1 MIAEKTKAITHQPFN
16 KWLHWLAIS
25 VAVVSVILIAAGALV
40 TSTKSGDAIPDW
52 PTSYGALIPSYLAG
66 GVLFEWAHRVIA
78 GFTALLVFVLALAL
92 SFSSAPRWLKWM
104 GILALIAIV
113 AQAVLGGLRVLVV
126 SHERVQEVA
135 LTVTKLSHPDTVR
148 ILFAVAHATLAQV
161 VLALAFAIAFFTK
174 PTQGAEF
181 GVREIREIGG
191 QKVDSALF
199 RLNRLRY
206 TIVTLIALIFA
217 QLILG
222 AVMRHMDAGLI
233 IPDFPTS
240 FGKIFP
246 PFGNLP
252 FDPNNPTRM
261 TYGEF
266 AFKVA
271 INFAHRVNG
280 FVIAAVIFAFF
291 WIVRAFPFVPLR
303 RLGKWLVG
311 LVIVQITLGGL
322 SVWTSLA
329 VPVTIAHVA
338 VGATLLGLSVLAFCQ
353 TFIQK
358 VSEGGQVKLSD
369 CR

>member
-1 MIAEKTKAITHQPFN
+1 VKFVITERAETITHQPFN

-25 VAVVSVILIAAGALV
+25 VAAMSVILIAAGALV

-66 GVLFEWAHRVIA
+66 GVLFEWLHRVIA
-78 GFTALLVFVLALAL
+78 GFTALLVFALALAL
-92 SFSSAPRWLKWM
+92 VFSSAPRWLKWM
-104 GILALIAIV
+104 GILALLAIV

-126 SHERVQEVA
+126 SHERVQEVV
-135 LTVTKLSHPDTVR
+135 LTVTKANHPDTLR
-148 ILFAVAHATLAQV
+148 ILFAVAHATLAQI
-161 VLALAFAIAFFTK
+161 VLALTFAIALFTK
-174 PTQGAEF
+174 PALEK
-181 GVREIREIGG
+181 VRSAGCEVQEVGG
-191 QKVDSALF
+191 QKGETVLF

-206 TIVTLIALIFA
+206 TAVALIALIFV

-222 AVMRHMDAGLI
+222 AIMRHMEAGLI

-240 FGKIFP
+240 FGKVVP

-261 TYGEF
+261 TYSEF

-271 INFAHRVNG
+271 VNFAHRLNG
-280 FVIAAVIFAFF
+280 FVIAIVIFVLFG
-291 WIVRAFPFVPLR
+291 IVKSLPFAQLK
-303 RLGKWLVG
+303 RLGKWLVS
-311 LVIVQITLGGL
+311 LVVLQVALGGL
-322 SVWTSLA
+322 SVWTGLA

-353 TFIQK
+353 TFTQEK
-358 VSEGGQVKLSD
+358 AKATA
-369 CR
+369 